1 MGDVRPA
8 AFLQELSPEHLSQTH
23 FQALRTGESC
33 LMRRM
38 AIHTSSKVCHLGKLT
53 HYIGASFKSQQWMLE
68 QGPKARELEQKYRP
82 LAGWVR
88 DLVNV
93 KHLYLTCSCQGY
105 HVGKCLSWF
114 ALAGGWGG
122 TAQEWYSTLHG
133 SQRRI
138 RVSSFSLEGYKQVIS
153 SEDWN
158 TWDPFGSTPK
168 AWCLFTTGKGE
179 TMKWPGWPF
188 IEKKNFFFNMCSC
201 GT

>member
-1 MGDVRPA
+1 MGDVCQQPFCRSWVLSIWVRPTFKLWEQGNLA
-8 AFLQELSPEHLSQTH
+8 
-23 FQALRTGESC
+23 

-88 DLVNV
+88 DLANE
-93 KHLYLTCSCQGY
+93 HLYLTCSCQGY

-122 TAQEWYSTLHG
+122 TAQEWYSLFMVW
-133 SQRRI
+133 QRRI

-153 SEDWN
+153 RRLKHM
-158 TWDPFGSTPK
+158 GSV
-168 AWCLFTTGKGE
+168 GKHL
-179 TMKWPGWPF
+179 
-188 IEKKNFFFNMCSC
+188 
-201 GT
+201 